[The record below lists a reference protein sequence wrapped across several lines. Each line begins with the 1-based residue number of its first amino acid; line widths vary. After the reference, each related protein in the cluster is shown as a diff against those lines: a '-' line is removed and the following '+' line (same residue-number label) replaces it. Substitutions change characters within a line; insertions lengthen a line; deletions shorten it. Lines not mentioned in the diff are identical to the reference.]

1 VRNVCRKKNQGK
13 KIGAEKHQ
21 NGISMDIVVT
31 IPKREYKNDDNETS
45 FLEKYPDAVQFWVL
59 RTFPKNLNIGDRVY
73 FVKNGCVESSMKVI
87 RMGYEEAA
95 KCDVTNRMWVGC
107 AVYMNDLQYEDRTIK
122 SKGFQGFRY
131 KWW

>member
-1 VRNVCRKKNQGK
+1 
-13 KIGAEKHQ
+13 
-21 NGISMDIVVT
+21 MDIVVT
-31 IPKREYKNDDNETS
+31 IPKREYKNDDNETN

-59 RTFPKNLNIGDRVY
+59 RTFPKKLSIGDRVY
-73 FVKNGCVESSMKVI
+73 FVKNGCVESSMNVI

-107 AVYMNDLQYEDRTIK
+107 AIYMNDLRYEDGMIK
-122 SKGFQGFRY
+122 TKGFQGFRY